1 MQKIKIEGEWRNIV
15 AVYKKVNNQ
24 WVQQDEY
31 DFDNIPHFYSDAM
44 VDVDTLLIIAQSAYS
59 GMQFYVIAK
68 LNNTQVNPTWSI
80 TSGNQYATINQSGQI
95 SILTGAENSLITVK
109 ADWKCGGTLQQPGG
123 QSCVVH
129 HIRKPVCYHQ
139 SVW

>member
-44 VDVDTLLIIAQSAYS
+44 VDVGVS
-59 GMQFYVIAK
+59 GEKFLENLVK
-68 LNNTQVNPTWSI
+68 L
-80 TSGNQYATINQSGQI
+80 
-95 SILTGAENSLITVK
+95 
-109 ADWKCGGTLQQPGG
+109 CF
-123 QSCVVH
+123 
-129 HIRKPVCYHQ
+129 
-139 SVW
+139 